1 MKMIKNI
8 KTIKVGSLLGAFFIL
23 FSVATST
30 AQDVSKEIPVEGFT
44 KVYIN
49 IACEVDLVQAD
60 ETKLVIE
67 AEEQLLEEINVDVT
81 NGTLRITSDRK
92 SWKKHKDEVDISL
105 SVKNIESFQVASALN
120 LHANNKIFADK
131 LSIIV
136 GGVANI
142 NMELECNKLMADI
155 SGVANIDIR
164 GKAPLAVWK
173 VSGTATLDAEDFI
186 TEATHFDFSGVGK
199 GEVHA
204 TKILKASVSGLGLIE
219 YSGNPASITTNVSG
233 LGKIKQD

>member
-1 MKMIKNI
+1 M
-8 KTIKVGSLLGAFFIL
+8 GFFLGTFFIL
-23 FSVATST
+23 FLVATST
-30 AQDVSKEIPVEGFT
+30 AQDVSKEVSVEGFT

-49 IACEVDLVQAD
+49 IACEVSLSQAE

-67 AEEQLLEEINVDVT
+67 AEEQLLEEIDVEVSH
-81 NGTLRITSDRK
+81 GTLHITSDNK
-92 SWKKHKDEVDISL
+92 SWKKRKDDVNIFL
-105 SVKNIESFQVASALN
+105 TVKHIESFQVAAAVN
-120 LHANNKIFADK
+120 LHASDKIVADK
-131 LSIIV
+131 FSILV

-142 NMELECNKLMADI
+142 NMKLECKKLMADI
-155 SGVANIDIR
+155 SGVADINIR

-173 VSGTATLDAEDFI
+173 VSGTAALDAEDFI
-186 TEATHFDFSGVGK
+186 TEATRFDFSGVGK

>member
-1 MKMIKNI
+1 MKMMKNI
-8 KTIKVGSLLGAFFIL
+8 KSFQVGSLLGTLFIL
-23 FSVATST
+23 FSVTTTT
-30 AQDVSKEIPVEGFT
+30 AQDTSKEIPVEGFT
-44 KVYIN
+44 RVYIN
-49 IACEVDLVQAD
+49 IACEIDLTQAE

-67 AEEQLLEEINVDVT
+67 AEEQLLEEIDVEVS

-92 SWKKHKDEVDISL
+92 SWKRHKDDVEISL
-105 SVKNIESFQVASALN
+105 TVKDIESFQVAAAVN
-120 LHANNKIFADK
+120 IHANKKIVADK
-131 LSIIV
+131 LSILV

-173 VSGTATLDAEDFI
+173 VSGTATLDAKDFI
-186 TEATHFDFSGVGK
+186 TEATRFDFSGVGK

-219 YSGNPASITTNVSG
+219 YSGNPPSLTTNVSG

>member
-1 MKMIKNI
+1 MENI
-8 KTIKVGSLLGAFFIL
+8 KTIRIGSLIGAFFIL
-23 FSVATST
+23 FSVATTT

-49 IACEVDLVQAD
+49 IACEVDLIQAE

-67 AEEQLLEEINVDVT
+67 AEERLLEEIDVEVS
-81 NGTLRITSDRK
+81 NGILRITSDRK
-92 SWKKHKDEVDISL
+92 GWKKRKDEVDISL
-105 SVKNIESFQVASALN
+105 TVKNIESFQVAAAVN
-120 LHANNKIFADK
+120 LYANKKIYADK
-131 LSIIV
+131 LSILV

-155 SGVANIDIR
+155 SGVADIDIR
-164 GKAPLAVWK
+164 GKAFLAVWK

-186 TEATHFDFSGVGK
+186 TEATRVDFSGVGK

>member
-1 MKMIKNI
+1 MENM
-8 KTIKVGSLLGAFFIL
+8 KTIRIGSLIGAFFIL
-23 FSVATST
+23 FSVAPTT
-30 AQDVSKEIPVEGFT
+30 AQDVSKEIPIEGFT

-49 IACEVDLVQAD
+49 IACEVDLIQSE

-67 AEEQLLEEINVDVT
+67 AEEQLLEEIDVEVS

-92 SWKKHKDEVDISL
+92 GWKKRKDDVDISL
-105 SVKNIESFQVASALN
+105 TVKDIESFQVAAAVN
-120 LHANNKIFADK
+120 LYANKKIYADK
-131 LSIIV
+131 LRILV

-142 NMELECNKLMADI
+142 NMELECNKLMADL
-155 SGVANIDIR
+155 SGVADIDIR
-164 GKAPLAVWK
+164 GKASLAVWK

-186 TEATHFDFSGVGK
+186 TEATRVDFSGVGK

-219 YSGNPASITTNVSG
+219 YSGSPASITTNVSG
-233 LGKIKQD
+233 LGKIMQN

>member
-1 MKMIKNI
+1 MENI
-8 KTIKVGSLLGAFFIL
+8 KTIRIGSLIGAFFIL
-23 FSVATST
+23 FSVATTT

-49 IACEVDLVQAD
+49 IACEVDLIQAE

-67 AEEQLLEEINVDVT
+67 AEERLLEEIDVEVS
-81 NGTLRITSDRK
+81 NGILRITSDRK
-92 SWKKHKDEVDISL
+92 GWKKRKDEVDISL
-105 SVKNIESFQVASALN
+105 TVKNIESFQVAAAVN
-120 LHANNKIFADK
+120 LYANKKIYADK
-131 LSIIV
+131 LSILV

-155 SGVANIDIR
+155 SGVADIDIR
-164 GKAPLAVWK
+164 GKASLAVWK

-186 TEATHFDFSGVGK
+186 TEATRVDFSGVGK